1 MAPKADNAEKQT
13 KVAGGGDPACGP
25 WRLYMEDQAEQD
37 RKDIESRFIGD
48 HELTR
53 LAHERDWE
61 SVQLGQLHL
70 GNTATAEIVVKA
82 FYLGRASANRER
94 PHARRMVAEALNAC
108 HIRYQRAAAEAF
120 SVIMQSRGKE

>member
-25 WRLYMEDQAEQD
+25 WRHYMEDQAEQD
-37 RKDIESRFIGD
+37 RKARFISD
-48 HELTR
+48 EELGCY
-53 LAHERDWE
+53 AHERNWE
-61 SVQLGQLHL
+61 SWQLGQIHQGDQAL
-70 GNTATAEIVVKA
+70 AEAVVRA

-94 PHARRMVAEALNAC
+94 PHARRMVTDALNAC